1 MADMNENK
9 EILENEE
16 LPVKKDAQ
24 KPAKKKGPNAFM
36 RFFKKI
42 GKFFRDILS
51 ELKKVVWTPKSDVR
65 KNTILVIVSVVI
77 FAAAIFVVDISGGA
91 LVELLAKLIK

>member
-9 EILENEE
+9 EVLEEE
-16 LPVKKDAQ
+16 SLPVKKEAQ
-24 KPAKKKGPNAFM
+24 KPAKKGPNAFV

-42 GKFFRDILS
+42 GKFFRDIWS
-51 ELKKVVWTPKSDVR
+51 ELKKVVWTPKSDVK
-65 KNTILVIVSVVI
+65 KNTILVVVSVVL
-77 FAAAIFVVDISGGA
+77 FAAAIFVVDVTGGF